1 LIKSLQKLVQ
11 LYLLLQQ
18 QLRTFSL
25 KMQKLSPIEVNE
37 ICDELGENYPKSI
50 EQVHGGDIH
59 NAWRIEFSNKKLFL
73 KRNIRNKKFLEFEK
87 YCLQNLRKYIN
98 QENLVIP
105 EVIAYKN
112 IKNIE
117 ILLIEWIDMH
127 NFDQKKLGKGLGE
140 LHLKSAESNPKMFGF
155 PVEGFIGTTDQKKGL
170 EDNWI
175 DCFLNL
181 RIIPQLLSLKSRILD
196 KEIINKV
203 KEKIKSELL
212 NHKPINSLVH
222 GDLWSGNAGIDKS
235 GKGVIFD
242 PASWWADNEVDIAMT
257 KLFGGFRKEFY
268 EEYYRIFPIK
278 EGFEKRIII
287 YNFYHILNHA
297 NMFGGG
303 YLKQVKDYVKAIL
316 NM

>member
-1 LIKSLQKLVQ
+1 
-11 LYLLLQQ
+11 
-18 QLRTFSL
+18 
-25 KMQKLSPIEVNE
+25 MQKLSPIEINE
-37 ICDELGENYPKSI
+37 ICEELGETYPKSI

-181 RIIPQLLSLKSRILD
+181 RIIPQLLILESTTLD
-196 KEIINKV
+196 KDIINKL

-212 NHKPINSLVH
+212 NHKPINALVH
-222 GDLWSGNAGIDKS
+222 GDLWSGNAGMDKN

-268 EEYYRIFPIK
+268 EEYHRIFPIK
-278 EGFEKRIII
+278 NGFEKRIII

-303 YLKQVKDYVKAIL
+303 YLNQVEDYVKAIL

>member
-1 LIKSLQKLVQ
+1 
-11 LYLLLQQ
+11 
-18 QLRTFSL
+18 
-25 KMQKLSPIEVNE
+25 MQKLSPIEINE
-37 ICDELGENYPKSI
+37 ICEELGETYPKSI

-212 NHKPINSLVH
+212 NHKPINALVH
-222 GDLWSGNAGIDKS
+222 GDLWSGNAGMDKN

-268 EEYYRIFPIK
+268 EEYHKIFPIK
-278 EGFEKRIII
+278 NGFEKRIII

-297 NMFGGG
+297 NMFGGS
-303 YLKQVKDYVKAIL
+303 YFNQVEDYVKAIL

>member
-1 LIKSLQKLVQ
+1 
-11 LYLLLQQ
+11 
-18 QLRTFSL
+18 
-25 KMQKLSPIEVNE
+25 MQKLSPIEVNE
-37 ICDELGENYPKSI
+37 ICDELGETYPKSI
-50 EQVHGGDIH
+50 EKVQGGDIH
-59 NAWRIEFSNKKLFL
+59 SAWQIEFSKRKLFL
-73 KRNIRNKKFLEFEK
+73 KKNIRNKKFLEFEK
-87 YCLQNLRKYIN
+87 YCLQNLSRYIN

-105 EVIAYKN
+105 EVVAYKN
-112 IKNIE
+112 INNTE

-140 LHLKSAESNPKMFGF
+140 MHLKSSESNPKMFGSH
-155 PVEGFIGTTDQKKGL
+155 VEGFIGTTDQKKGW

-181 RIIPQLLSLKSRILD
+181 RILPQLLTLKSTILD

-203 KEKIKSELL
+203 IEKINLELL
-212 NHKPINSLVH
+212 NHKPINALVH
-222 GDLWSGNAGIDKS
+222 GDLWSGNAGMEKS

-257 KLFGGFRKEFY
+257 KLFGGFRTEFY
-268 EEYYRIFPIK
+268 EEYHRIFPIK
-278 EGFEKRIII
+278 KGFEKRIVI

-297 NMFGGG
+297 NMFGGA

>member
-1 LIKSLQKLVQ
+1 
-11 LYLLLQQ
+11 
-18 QLRTFSL
+18 
-25 KMQKLSPIEVNE
+25 MQKLSPIEINE
-37 ICDELGENYPKSI
+37 ICEELGETYPKSI

-181 RIIPQLLSLKSRILD
+181 RIIPQLLILKSTILD

-212 NHKPINSLVH
+212 NHKPINALVH
-222 GDLWSGNAGIDKS
+222 GDLWSGNAGMDKR

-268 EEYYRIFPIK
+268 EEYHRIFPIK
-278 EGFEKRIII
+278 NGFEKRIII

-303 YLKQVKDYVKAIL
+303 YLKQVEDYVKEIL

>member
-1 LIKSLQKLVQ
+1 
-11 LYLLLQQ
+11 
-18 QLRTFSL
+18 
-25 KMQKLSPIEVNE
+25 MQKLSPIEINE
-37 ICDELGENYPKSI
+37 ICEELGETYPKSI

-59 NAWRIEFSNKKLFL
+59 SAWQIEFSNKKLFL

-87 YCLQNLRKYIN
+87 YCLQNLRRYIN

-212 NHKPINSLVH
+212 NHKPINALVH
-222 GDLWSGNAGIDKS
+222 GDLWSGNAGMDKN

-268 EEYYRIFPIK
+268 EEYHRIFPIK
-278 EGFEKRIII
+278 NGFEKRIII

-303 YLKQVKDYVKAIL
+303 YLNQVEDYVKAIL

>member
-1 LIKSLQKLVQ
+1 M
-11 LYLLLQQ
+11 QQ
-18 QLRTFSL
+18 
-25 KMQKLSPIEVNE
+25 LSPIEINE
-37 ICDELGENYPKSI
+37 ICKELGETYPKSI

-127 NFDQKKLGKGLGE
+127 NFDQKKLGKGLAE

-155 PVEGFIGTTDQKKGL
+155 PVEGFIGTTDQKKGM

-196 KEIINKV
+196 KEIINQV

-212 NHKPINSLVH
+212 NHKPINALVH
-222 GDLWSGNAGIDKS
+222 GDLWSGNAGMDKN

-268 EEYYRIFPIK
+268 EEYHRIFPLK
-278 EGFEKRIII
+278 NGFEKRIII

-303 YLKQVKDYVKAIL
+303 YLNQVEDYVKAIL

>member
-1 LIKSLQKLVQ
+1 
-11 LYLLLQQ
+11 
-18 QLRTFSL
+18 
-25 KMQKLSPIEVNE
+25 MQKLSPIEINE
-37 ICDELGENYPKSI
+37 ICEELGETYPKSI

-98 QENLVIP
+98 PENLVIP

-212 NHKPINSLVH
+212 NHKPINALVH
-222 GDLWSGNAGIDKS
+222 GDLWSGNAGMDKN

-268 EEYYRIFPIK
+268 EEYHKIFPIK
-278 EGFEKRIII
+278 NGFEKRIII

-303 YLKQVKDYVKAIL
+303 YLNQVEDYVKAIL

>member
-1 LIKSLQKLVQ
+1 
-11 LYLLLQQ
+11 
-18 QLRTFSL
+18 
-25 KMQKLSPIEVNE
+25 MQKLSPIEINE
-37 ICDELGENYPKSI
+37 ICEELGETYPKSI

-59 NAWRIEFSNKKLFL
+59 SAWRIEFSNKKLFL

-155 PVEGFIGTTDQKKGL
+155 PVEGFIGTTDQKKGW
-170 EDNWI
+170 ENNWI

-212 NHKPINSLVH
+212 NHKPINALVH
-222 GDLWSGNAGIDKS
+222 GDLWSGNAGMDKN

-268 EEYYRIFPIK
+268 EEYHKIFPIK
-278 EGFEKRIII
+278 NGFEKRIII

-303 YLKQVKDYVKAIL
+303 YLNQVEDYVKAIL

>member
-1 LIKSLQKLVQ
+1 
-11 LYLLLQQ
+11 
-18 QLRTFSL
+18 
-25 KMQKLSPIEVNE
+25 MQKLSPIEINE
-37 ICDELGENYPKSI
+37 ICEELGETYPKSI

-59 NAWRIEFSNKKLFL
+59 SAWQIEFSNKKLFL
-73 KRNIRNKKFLEFEK
+73 KRNVRNKKFLEFEK

-117 ILLIEWIDMH
+117 ILLIEWIDIQ

-140 LHLKSAESNPKMFGF
+140 MHLKSAESNPKMFGF
-155 PVEGFIGTTDQKKGL
+155 PVEGFIGTTNQKKGW

-181 RIIPQLLSLKSRILD
+181 RIIPQLLILNSKILE
-196 KEIINKV
+196 KETINKV

-212 NHKPINSLVH
+212 NHKPINALVH
-222 GDLWSGNAGIDKS
+222 GDLWSGNAGMDKS

-268 EEYYRIFPIK
+268 EEYHKIFPIQK
-278 EGFEKRIII
+278 DFEKRIII

-297 NMFGGG
+297 NMFGGS
-303 YLKQVKDYVKAIL
+303 YFNQVKNYVKAII

>member
-1 LIKSLQKLVQ
+1 
-11 LYLLLQQ
+11 
-18 QLRTFSL
+18 
-25 KMQKLSPIEVNE
+25 MQKLSPIEVNE
-37 ICDELGENYPKSI
+37 ICDELGETYPKSI

-181 RIIPQLLSLKSRILD
+181 RIIPQLLSLKSTTLD

-212 NHKPINSLVH
+212 NHKPINALIH
-222 GDLWSGNAGIDKS
+222 GDLWSGNAGMDKS

-268 EEYYRIFPIK
+268 EEYHRIFPIK
-278 EGFEKRIII
+278 NGFEKRIII

-303 YLKQVKDYVKAIL
+303 YLNQVEDYVKAIL

>member
-1 LIKSLQKLVQ
+1 
-11 LYLLLQQ
+11 
-18 QLRTFSL
+18 
-25 KMQKLSPIEVNE
+25 MQKLSPIEVNE
-37 ICDELGENYPKSI
+37 ICDELGETYPKSI

-59 NAWRIEFSNKKLFL
+59 SAWQIEFSQRKLFL
-73 KRNIRNKKFLEFEK
+73 KKNIRNKKFLEFEK

-181 RIIPQLLSLKSRILD
+181 RIIPQLLILKSNTLD

-203 KEKIKSELL
+203 KEKIKSELI
-212 NHKPINSLVH
+212 NHNPINALVH
-222 GDLWSGNAGIDKS
+222 GDLWSGNAGMDKS
-235 GKGVIFD
+235 GKGVIYD

-268 EEYYRIFPIK
+268 EEYHRIFPIK
-278 EGFEKRIII
+278 KGFENRIII

-303 YLKQVKDYVKAIL
+303 YLKQVQDYIKAIL

>member
-1 LIKSLQKLVQ
+1 
-11 LYLLLQQ
+11 
-18 QLRTFSL
+18 
-25 KMQKLSPIEVNE
+25 MQKLSPIEINE
-37 ICDELGENYPKSI
+37 ICEELGETYPKSI

-98 QENLVIP
+98 QENSVIP

-212 NHKPINSLVH
+212 NHKPINALVH
-222 GDLWSGNAGIDKS
+222 GDLWSGNAGMDKN

-268 EEYYRIFPIK
+268 EEYHRIFPLK
-278 EGFEKRIII
+278 NGFEKRIII

-303 YLKQVKDYVKAIL
+303 YLNQVEDYVKAIL

>member
-1 LIKSLQKLVQ
+1 
-11 LYLLLQQ
+11 
-18 QLRTFSL
+18 
-25 KMQKLSPIEVNE
+25 MQKLSPIEINE
-37 ICDELGENYPKSI
+37 ICEELGETYPKSI

-155 PVEGFIGTTDQKKGL
+155 PVEGFIGTTNQKKGL

-212 NHKPINSLVH
+212 NHKPINVLVH
-222 GDLWSGNAGIDKS
+222 GDLWSGNAGMDKN

-268 EEYYRIFPIK
+268 EEYHRIFPIK
-278 EGFEKRIII
+278 NGFEKRIII

-303 YLKQVKDYVKAIL
+303 YLNQVEDYVKAIL

>member
-1 LIKSLQKLVQ
+1 M
-11 LYLLLQQ
+11 QQ
-18 QLRTFSL
+18 
-25 KMQKLSPIEVNE
+25 LSPIEINE
-37 ICDELGENYPKSI
+37 ICEELGETYPKSI

-155 PVEGFIGTTDQKKGL
+155 PVEGFIGTTDQKKGM

-175 DCFLNL
+175 DCYLNL
-181 RIIPQLLSLKSRILD
+181 RIIPQLLSLKSSILD

-212 NHKPINSLVH
+212 NHKPINALVH
-222 GDLWSGNAGIDKS
+222 GDLWSGNAGMDKN

-268 EEYYRIFPIK
+268 EEYHRIFPLK
-278 EGFEKRIII
+278 NGFEKRIII

-303 YLKQVKDYVKAIL
+303 YLSQVEDYVKAIL

>member
-1 LIKSLQKLVQ
+1 
-11 LYLLLQQ
+11 
-18 QLRTFSL
+18 
-25 KMQKLSPIEVNE
+25 MHKLSLIEINE
-37 ICDELGENYPKSI
+37 ICEELGESYPKNI
-50 EQVHGGDIH
+50 QQVHGGDIN
-59 NAWRIEFSNKKLFL
+59 NAWRMEFSNKKLFL

-87 YCLQNLRKYIN
+87 YCLLNLRKYIN

-105 EVIAYKN
+105 KVIAYKN
-112 IKNIE
+112 INNIE
-117 ILLIEWIDMH
+117 FLLLEWIEMK
-127 NFDQKKLGKGLGE
+127 NLNQKNLGKGLGE
-140 LHLKSAESNPKMFGF
+140 MHLKSAESNPKMFGF
-155 PVEGFIGTTDQKKGL
+155 QVDGFIGTTDQKKGW

-175 DCFLNL
+175 DCFLKL
-181 RIIPQLLSLKSRILD
+181 RIIPQLLILRSKILE
-196 KEIINKV
+196 KETKNKV
-203 KEKIKSELL
+203 IEKIKSELL
-212 NHKPINSLVH
+212 KHKPINTLIH
-222 GDLWSGNAGIDKS
+222 GDLWSGNAGMDKS

-268 EEYYRIFPIK
+268 EAYHGIFPIK
-278 EGFEKRIII
+278 KGFEKRIII

>member
-1 LIKSLQKLVQ
+1 
-11 LYLLLQQ
+11 
-18 QLRTFSL
+18 
-25 KMQKLSPIEVNE
+25 MQKLSPIEINE
-37 ICDELGENYPKSI
+37 ICEELGETYPKSI

-212 NHKPINSLVH
+212 NHKPINALVH
-222 GDLWSGNAGIDKS
+222 GDLWSGNAGMDKN

-268 EEYYRIFPIK
+268 EEYHRIFPIK
-278 EGFEKRIII
+278 NGFEKRIII

-303 YLKQVKDYVKAIL
+303 YLNQVKDYVQAIL

>member
-1 LIKSLQKLVQ
+1 
-11 LYLLLQQ
+11 
-18 QLRTFSL
+18 
-25 KMQKLSPIEVNE
+25 MQKLSPIEINE
-37 ICDELGENYPKSI
+37 ICEELGETYPKSI

-212 NHKPINSLVH
+212 NHKPINALVH
-222 GDLWSGNAGIDKS
+222 GDLWSGNAGMDKN

-268 EEYYRIFPIK
+268 EEYHRIFPIK
-278 EGFEKRIII
+278 NGFEKRIII

-303 YLKQVKDYVKAIL
+303 YLNQVEDYVKAIL

>member
-1 LIKSLQKLVQ
+1 
-11 LYLLLQQ
+11 
-18 QLRTFSL
+18 
-25 KMQKLSPIEVNE
+25 MQKLSLIEINE
-37 ICDELGENYPKSI
+37 ICEELGETYPKSI

-73 KRNIRNKKFLEFEK
+73 KRNNRNKKFLEFEK

-212 NHKPINSLVH
+212 NHKPINALVH
-222 GDLWSGNAGIDKS
+222 GDLWSGNAGMDKN

-268 EEYYRIFPIK
+268 EEYHRIFPIK
-278 EGFEKRIII
+278 NGFEKRIII

-303 YLKQVKDYVKAIL
+303 YLNQVEDYVKAIL

>member
-1 LIKSLQKLVQ
+1 
-11 LYLLLQQ
+11 
-18 QLRTFSL
+18 
-25 KMQKLSPIEVNE
+25 MQKLSPIEINE
-37 ICDELGENYPKSI
+37 ICEELGETYPKSI

-212 NHKPINSLVH
+212 NHKPINALVH
-222 GDLWSGNAGIDKS
+222 GDLWSGNAGMDKN

-268 EEYYRIFPIK
+268 EEYHRIFPIK
-278 EGFEKRIII
+278 NGFEKRIII

-303 YLKQVKDYVKAIL
+303 YLNQVEDYLKAIL

>member
-1 LIKSLQKLVQ
+1 
-11 LYLLLQQ
+11 
-18 QLRTFSL
+18 
-25 KMQKLSPIEVNE
+25 MQKLSPIEVNE
-37 ICDELGENYPKSI
+37 ICDELGETYPKSI

-59 NAWRIEFSNKKLFL
+59 SAWRIEFSNKKLFL

-117 ILLIEWIDMH
+117 ILLIEWIDMQ

-140 LHLKSAESNPKMFGF
+140 MHLKSAESNPKMFGF
-155 PVEGFIGTTDQKKGL
+155 PIEGFIGTTDQKKGW
-170 EDNWI
+170 EVEWI

-181 RIIPQLLSLKSRILD
+181 RIIPQLSILKNNFLD
-196 KEIINKV
+196 KETMNKL

-212 NHKPINSLVH
+212 NHKPINTLVH
-222 GDLWSGNAGIDKS
+222 GDLWSGNIGIDKS
-235 GKGVIFD
+235 GKGVIYD

-268 EEYYRIFPIK
+268 EEYHKIFPIK
-278 EGFEKRIII
+278 KGFEKRVII
-287 YNFYHILNHA
+287 YNFYHILNHS
-297 NMFGGG
+297 NIFGGG
-303 YLKQVKDYVKAIL
+303 YINQVKDYVKTIL

>member
-1 LIKSLQKLVQ
+1 
-11 LYLLLQQ
+11 
-18 QLRTFSL
+18 
-25 KMQKLSPIEVNE
+25 MQKLSPIEINE
-37 ICDELGENYPKSI
+37 ICEELGETYPKSI

-196 KEIINKV
+196 KETINKV

-212 NHKPINSLVH
+212 NHKPINALVH
-222 GDLWSGNAGIDKS
+222 GDLWSGNAGMDQN
-235 GKGVIFD
+235 GRGVIFD

-268 EEYYRIFPIK
+268 EEYHRIFPIK
-278 EGFEKRIII
+278 NGFEKRIII

-303 YLKQVKDYVKAIL
+303 YLKQVRDYVKAIL
-316 NM
+316 IM

>member
-1 LIKSLQKLVQ
+1 
-11 LYLLLQQ
+11 
-18 QLRTFSL
+18 
-25 KMQKLSPIEVNE
+25 MQKLSPIEINE
-37 ICDELGENYPKSI
+37 ICEELGETYPKSI
-50 EQVHGGDIH
+50 EQVRGGDIH
-59 NAWRIEFSNKKLFL
+59 SAWQIEFSNKKLFL
-73 KRNIRNKKFLEFEK
+73 KRNSRNKKFLEYEK
-87 YCLQNLRKYIN
+87 YCLQNLRNYIN
-98 QENLVIP
+98 HENLVIP

-117 ILLIEWIDMH
+117 ILLIEWIDMQ

-155 PVEGFIGTTDQKKGL
+155 PVEGFIGTTDQKKGM

-181 RIIPQLLSLKSRILD
+181 RIIPQLLILKSTTLD

-212 NHKPINSLVH
+212 SHKPINALVH

-257 KLFGGFRKEFY
+257 KLFGGFRNEFY
-268 EEYYRIFPIK
+268 EEYHRIFPIK
-278 EGFEKRIII
+278 NGFEKRIII

>member
-1 LIKSLQKLVQ
+1 
-11 LYLLLQQ
+11 
-18 QLRTFSL
+18 
-25 KMQKLSPIEVNE
+25 MQKLSPIEVNE
-37 ICDELGENYPKSI
+37 ICDELGETYPKSI

-59 NAWRIEFSNKKLFL
+59 SAWQIEFSNRKLFL
-73 KRNIRNKKFLEFEK
+73 KKNIRNKKFLEFEK

-112 IKNIE
+112 INDIE

-140 LHLKSAESNPKMFGF
+140 MHLKSSESNPKMFGSH
-155 PVEGFIGTTDQKKGL
+155 VEGFIGTTDQKKGW

-181 RIIPQLLSLKSRILD
+181 RILPQLLTLKSTILD

-203 KEKIKSELL
+203 IEKINLELL
-212 NHKPINSLVH
+212 NHKPINALVH
-222 GDLWSGNAGIDKS
+222 GDLWSGNAGMEKS

-268 EEYYRIFPIK
+268 EEYHRIFPIK
-278 EGFEKRIII
+278 NGFEKRIII

-297 NMFGGG
+297 NMFGGA

>member
-1 LIKSLQKLVQ
+1 
-11 LYLLLQQ
+11 
-18 QLRTFSL
+18 
-25 KMQKLSPIEVNE
+25 MQKLSPIEINE
-37 ICDELGENYPKSI
+37 ICEELGETYPKSI
-50 EQVHGGDIH
+50 KQVHGGDIH
-59 NAWRIEFSNKKLFL
+59 SAWRIEFSNKKLFL

-98 QENLVIP
+98 KENLVIP
-105 EVIAYKN
+105 EVISYKN
-112 IKNIE
+112 KKNIE
-117 ILLIEWIDMH
+117 ILLIEWIDMYK
-127 NFDQKKLGKGLGE
+127 FDQKKLGKGLGE

-155 PVEGFIGTTDQKKGL
+155 PVEGFIGTTNQKKGL
-170 EDNWI
+170 EDDWI
-175 DCFLNL
+175 GCFLNL
-181 RIIPQLLSLKSRILD
+181 RIIPQLLILKSTTFD

-212 NHKPINSLVH
+212 HHKPINALVH
-222 GDLWSGNAGIDKS
+222 GDLWSGNAGMDKS

-268 EEYYRIFPIK
+268 EEYHKVFPIK
-278 EGFEKRIII
+278 YGFEKRIII

-303 YLKQVKDYVKAIL
+303 YLKQVEDYIKTIL

>member
-1 LIKSLQKLVQ
+1 
-11 LYLLLQQ
+11 
-18 QLRTFSL
+18 
-25 KMQKLSPIEVNE
+25 MQKLSPIEINE
-37 ICDELGENYPKSI
+37 ICEELGETYPKSI

-59 NAWRIEFSNKKLFL
+59 SAWQIEFSNKKLFL
-73 KRNIRNKKFLEFEK
+73 KRNIRNKKFLKFEK

-203 KEKIKSELL
+203 KEKIKSDLL
-212 NHKPINSLVH
+212 NHKPINALVH

-268 EEYYRIFPIK
+268 EEYHRIFPIK
-278 EGFEKRIII
+278 NGFEKRIII

-303 YLKQVKDYVKAIL
+303 YLKQVEDYVKAIL

>member
-1 LIKSLQKLVQ
+1 
-11 LYLLLQQ
+11 
-18 QLRTFSL
+18 
-25 KMQKLSPIEVNE
+25 MQKLSPIEINE
-37 ICDELGENYPKSI
+37 ICEELGETYPKSI
-50 EQVHGGDIH
+50 EQVQGGDIH
-59 NAWRIEFSNKKLFL
+59 SAWRIEFSNKKLFL

-105 EVIAYKN
+105 KVIAYKN

-117 ILLIEWIDMH
+117 ILLIEWIDIH
-127 NFDQKKLGKGLGE
+127 DLDQKKLGKGLGE

-155 PVEGFIGTTDQKKGL
+155 PVEGFIGTSDQKKGF

-181 RIIPQLLSLKSRILD
+181 RIIPQLLMLKSTTLD
-196 KEIINKV
+196 KEIINIV

-212 NHKPINSLVH
+212 NHKPINALVH
-222 GDLWSGNAGIDKS
+222 GDLWSGNAGTDKS

-268 EEYYRIFPIK
+268 EGYHKFFPLK
-278 EGFEKRIII
+278 NGFEKRIII

-303 YLKQVKDYVKAIL
+303 YLKQVKDYVKEIL
-316 NM
+316 KM

>member
-1 LIKSLQKLVQ
+1 
-11 LYLLLQQ
+11 
-18 QLRTFSL
+18 
-25 KMQKLSPIEVNE
+25 MQKLSPIEINE
-37 ICDELGENYPKSI
+37 ICEELGETYPKSI

-59 NAWRIEFSNKKLFL
+59 SAWRIEFSNKKLFL

-87 YCLQNLRKYIN
+87 YCLKNLRKYIN

-181 RIIPQLLSLKSRILD
+181 RIIPQLLILKSRTLD
-196 KEIINKV
+196 KEIISKV
-203 KEKIKSELL
+203 KEKIQSELL
-212 NHKPINSLVH
+212 NHKPINALVH
-222 GDLWSGNAGIDKS
+222 GDLWSGNAGMDKN

-268 EEYYRIFPIK
+268 EEYHRIFPIK
-278 EGFEKRIII
+278 NGFEKRIII

-303 YLKQVKDYVKAIL
+303 YLNQVEDYVKAIL

>member
-1 LIKSLQKLVQ
+1 
-11 LYLLLQQ
+11 
-18 QLRTFSL
+18 
-25 KMQKLSPIEVNE
+25 MQKLSPIEINE
-37 ICDELGENYPKSI
+37 ICEELGETYPKSI

-212 NHKPINSLVH
+212 NHKPINALVH
-222 GDLWSGNAGIDKS
+222 GDLWSGNAGMDKN

-242 PASWWADNEVDIAMT
+242 PASWWADSEVDIAMT

-268 EEYYRIFPIK
+268 EEYHKIFPIK
-278 EGFEKRIII
+278 NGFEKRIII

-303 YLKQVKDYVKAIL
+303 YLNQVEDYVKAIL